1 MASNLFL
8 IPKGFVQPIL
18 PHFVQGEEYV
28 FEQTTIHRKIFLYLY
43 RHTIMIARILESPI
57 VDLILIVLAIRFIF
71 PSLFTFKVVKVNR
84 QQPTYRANDEGSIH
98 IQSSAKKTSEDK
110 QEGEYIDYEEVK

>member
-1 MASNLFL
+1 
-8 IPKGFVQPIL
+8 
-18 PHFVQGEEYV
+18 
-28 FEQTTIHRKIFLYLY
+28 
-43 RHTIMIARILESPI
+43 MIARILESPI

-84 QQPTYRANDEGSIH
+84 QQPTYRANDEGSIR
-98 IQSSAKKTSEDK
+98 IQSSKKTTEDK

>member
-1 MASNLFL
+1 
-8 IPKGFVQPIL
+8 
-18 PHFVQGEEYV
+18 
-28 FEQTTIHRKIFLYLY
+28 
-43 RHTIMIARILESPI
+43 MIARILESPI

-98 IQSSAKKTSEDK
+98 IQSSKKTTEDK